1 MYQYLDRFL
10 IFLQT
15 GRRASAR
22 TVEEYQKDIFGGI
35 DFFAGALGISDEELA
50 PRQITPALLRRYLA
64 HLTDRG
70 LSRSSLL
77 RKLSAWRSFMRFLC
91 REGVLKEN
99 PLRVV
104 ASPRREKRLPRVLY
118 QREAKRLVEA
128 PSQGRGNLRAGP
140 LRVRDRAILEVLYA
154 SGIRISE
161 LVGLQIGDVDLD
173 GGYLRVLGKGSKER
187 LVPIGQ
193 YAVKAL
199 KAYLRRGRPQ
209 LLKEKG
215 GRFEGA
221 LFLNKYG
228 GRISTRGVRGVIK
241 GYAAEA
247 GIEGGVSP
255 HTLRHSFAT
264 HLLDGGAD
272 LRAVQD
278 LLGHARLSTTQVY
291 THLSKERLKRVYNRT
306 HPRA

>member
-1 MYQYLDRFL
+1 MYEYLDRFL

-15 GRRASAR
+15 EKRASAR

-35 DFFAGALGISDEELA
+35 DFFAGALGVSDESLK
-50 PRQITPALLRRYLA
+50 PRQVTAALFRRYMA
-64 HLTDRG
+64 HLADLG
-70 LSRSSLL
+70 LARNSLL
-77 RKLSAWRSFMRFLC
+77 RKLSAWRSFLRFLC

-99 PLRVV
+99 PLRDV

-118 QREAKRLVEA
+118 RGEANRLVEA
-128 PSQGRGNLRAGP
+128 PGASDP
-140 LRVRDRAILEVLYA
+140 LRVRDRAVLEVLYA

-161 LVGLQIGDVDLD
+161 LVGLDIGDVDLD
-173 GGYLRVLGKGSKER
+173 SGYLRVLGKGSKER
-187 LVPIGQ
+187 MVPIGE

-199 KAYLRRGRPQ
+199 RAYLRRGRPH
-209 LLKEKG
+209 LLKAHG

-221 LFLNKYG
+221 LFLNKSG
-228 GRISTRGVRGVIK
+228 GRISARGIRGVIK
-241 GYAAEA
+241 SYAVKA
-247 GIEGGVSP
+247 GIEGRVSP

-278 LLGHARLSTTQVY
+278 FLGHARLSTTQVY
-291 THLSKERLKRVYNRT
+291 THLSKERLKRVYNKT

>member
-15 GRRASAR
+15 ERRASAR

-35 DFFAGALGISDEELA
+35 DFFAGVLGVSDEEVA
-50 PRQITPALLRRYLA
+50 PRQITPALFRRYLA
-64 HLTDRG
+64 HLTEQG
-70 LSRSSLL
+70 LSRNSLL

-99 PLRVV
+99 PLRGV
-104 ASPRREKRLPRVLY
+104 ASPKREKRLPRVLY
-118 QREAKRLVEA
+118 QGETKRLVEA
-128 PSQGRGNLRAGP
+128 PKAQDP

-161 LVGLQIGDVDLD
+161 LVGLEIGDVDLNS
-173 GGYLRVLGKGSKER
+173 GYLRVLGKGSKER
-187 LVPIGQ
+187 LVPIGE

-199 KAYLRRGRPQ
+199 KAYLRQGRPR
-209 LLKEKG
+209 LLQEKG
-215 GRFEGA
+215 ERFEGA
-221 LFLNKYG
+221 LFLNKSG
-228 GRISTRGVRGVIK
+228 GRISPRGVRDVIK

-247 GIEGGVSP
+247 GIEGRVSP

-278 LLGHARLSTTQVY
+278 LLGHVRLSTTQVY
-291 THLSKERLKRVYNRT
+291 THLSKERLKRVYDKT